1 MNLQA
6 VDFAL
11 IRQKDHI
18 LALVRDE
25 KFEEA
30 LALLNFSENLWDV
43 ASYSYKTRE
52 IKEIIKTA
60 LREKQHVCGHWKQHE
75 KWAKLLATV

>member
-6 VDFAL
+6 LDFAL

-18 LALVRDE
+18 LSLVNED

-30 LALLNFSENLWDV
+30 IALLNFSENLWDV

-52 IKEIIKTA
+52 IREIIKTA
-60 LREKQHVCGHWKQHE
+60 LREKQHVCAHWKTHE
-75 KWAKLLATV
+75 KLAKLLATV